1 MFGAGTRDRNRNR
14 RAFFAGTCLILAGGL
29 TAFLWQT
36 TQFDP
41 RWYRVASAAA
51 GLLLVY
57 GLSIA
62 FSPRRPD
69 PREDTPAGGPRPGY
83 RELEQARAL
92 TERRCSELQETVNGL
107 RAQFKQM
114 LEELKISE
122 ARLAMREHESE
133 TSRADLT
140 ALREQLRE
148 TSGRLRKAELDNHAL
163 RERLAIRSKE
173 LDELKGELT
182 HTTEQLHLSKLSEA
196 LRELERV
203 S

>member
-1 MFGAGTRDRNRNR
+1 MLGAGNRVRYRNR
-14 RAFFAGTCLILAGGL
+14 RALFAGSCLILGAGL

-41 RWYRVASAAA
+41 GWFRVASAAA

-62 FSPRRPD
+62 FSPRRAD
-69 PREDTPAGGPRPGY
+69 PREDTPAGGSGPGY
-83 RELEQARAL
+83 RDLEQARAL
-92 TERRCSELQETVNGL
+92 AEHRCAELQETVTGL

-114 LEELKISE
+114 LEELKIAE
-122 ARLAMREHESE
+122 ARLAMREHEAE
-133 TSRADLT
+133 TSGADLT
-140 ALREQLRE
+140 TLRKQLRE

-173 LDELKGELT
+173 LDELKGQLT
-182 HTTEQLHLSKLSEA
+182 RTTEKLHLSKLSEA